1 MFRLAFISILFV
13 VLTSCSLTKPSEFF
27 KSTDL
32 VGTWE
37 LKFDGVYPYWFSQIG
52 FTEDGRKCVLSYEFD
67 TSGRVSMDY
76 YLSKYKVEDGYLYSE
91 IAFSS
96 TPYVRTGEV
105 IKDRIDI
112 LVKDYFEVFMVGPL
126 SGSTAERHQRLSDV
140 SPEELCKIVENFRIT
155 SNAKAA
161 SAVRAF

>member
-1 MFRLAFISILFV
+1 MFRLAFIAILFV
-13 VLTSCSLTKPSEFF
+13 VLTSCSSIKPPKSFS
-27 KSTDL
+27 STDL

-67 TSGRVSMDY
+67 TSGQVSMDY

-96 TPYVRTGEV
+96 TPYVLTGEV
-105 IKDRIDI
+105 IKDRIDM
-112 LVKDYFEVFMVGPL
+112 LVKDYFEVFMVGPV
-126 SGSTAERHQRLSDV
+126 SGATAERHQRLSGV
-140 SPEELCKIVENFRIT
+140 LPEELCKVVENFRLT
-155 SNAKAA
+155 SL
-161 SAVRAF
+161 R